1 MGAGSE
7 AETGGGGGGFTDAF
21 FGIGIVNPLVG
32 STALEQRMEGRRRV
46 RLSQMRSAMRGGD
59 IDGDW
64 VTMAVVVFKG
74 EPRNSQNVTTSSISF
89 LFFSKFYRIAFGCFP
104 RKLVLR
110 NRYRVLPSFTE
121 FFLFEPTLLTFHL
134 LVT

>member
-59 IDGDW
+59 IDGERPL
-64 VTMAVVVFKG
+64 VA
-74 EPRNSQNVTTSSISF
+74 
-89 LFFSKFYRIAFGCFP
+89 FF
-104 RKLVLR
+104 
-110 NRYRVLPSFTE
+110 LPS
-121 FFLFEPTLLTFHL
+121 LMPRGGGDYG
-134 LVT
+134 

>member
-89 LFFSKFYRIAFGCFP
+89 LFFFQ
-104 RKLVLR
+104 
-110 NRYRVLPSFTE
+110 VLPNRIWLFSSETCFTE
-121 FFLFEPTLLTFHL
+121 SLPSLT
-134 LVT
+134 